1 MTQTPPS
8 AIRAAGEL
16 RTVFSRLRR
25 RFREVAGV
33 GDLTPSQTSVL
44 SRLAKSGP
52 ATATELAAA
61 ERVRPQSMTAT
72 LAAIEQHGYLT
83 RTPDPHDGR
92 RQLISLSDAGAEFV
106 EGTRRVREEWIAAA
120 LATDFTEAE
129 RQTIL
134 AALVLLDRLA
144 EK

>member
-1 MTQTPPS
+1 
-8 AIRAAGEL
+8 
-16 RTVFSRLRR
+16 
-25 RFREVAGV
+25 
-33 GDLTPSQTSVL
+33 
-44 SRLAKSGP
+44 
-52 ATATELAAA
+52 
-61 ERVRPQSMTAT
+61 MTAT